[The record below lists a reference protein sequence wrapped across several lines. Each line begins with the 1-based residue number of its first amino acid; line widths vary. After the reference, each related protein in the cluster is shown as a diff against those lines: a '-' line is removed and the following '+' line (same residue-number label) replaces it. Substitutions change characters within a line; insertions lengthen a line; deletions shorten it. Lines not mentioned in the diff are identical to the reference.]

1 MKLYSQQLLWANGS
15 GSDLVAS
22 LHAYIAWR
30 SAHSSGL
37 FGESN
42 SSIETR
48 TKIKET
54 EREWGNK
61 YCLDIDALNECH
73 VQVNELKARLEQ
85 MNIQSSNNTNSI
97 NHIEWNA
104 NEKPIILK
112 VVIAGAFYPNYF
124 ERTSSVKS
132 DDPANDLFKSIGAR
146 DPRTTVYY
154 TGFPR
159 EHCRQ
164 LYIKSIK
171 ETVIRHG
178 VVDRNDA
185 DRIRVTFDPNSNK
198 MFITFDVQKIKNK
211 ENLMPGSV
219 CMEVYK
225 ALKLRNLN
233 LMCDVWIIG

>member
-1 MKLYSQQLLWANGS
+1 MRLYSQQLLWANGS

-37 FGESN
+37 FGQNN
-42 SSIETR
+42 SSIKARLEM
-48 TKIKET
+48 KEA
-54 EREWGNK
+54 EREWGRK
-61 YCLDIDALNECH
+61 CCLDIDALNECH

-85 MNIQSSNNTNSI
+85 MNIQPSNNTN
-97 NHIEWNA
+97 HLQWNA
-104 NEKPIILK
+104 NEKAIILK

-124 ERTSSVKS
+124 VQKSSVKS
-132 DDPANDLFKSIGAR
+132 DDQANDLYRSIGTR

-154 TGFPR
+154 TGFPH

-171 ETVIRHG
+171 DIFIGHG

-185 DRIRVTFDPNSNK
+185 DCIRVTFDPNSNK
-198 MFITFDVQKIKNK
+198 MFITFEVQKIKNK

-225 ALKLRNLN
+225 ALKLRDLK
-233 LMCDVWIIG
+233 LMCDVWVIG

>member
-1 MKLYSQQLLWANGS
+1 MRLYSHQLLWANGS

-22 LHAYIAWR
+22 LHAYIAWQ
-30 SAHSSGL
+30 SAHNSGL
-37 FGESN
+37 FGQNN
-42 SSIETR
+42 SGNEAR
-48 TKIKET
+48 LKMKEA
-54 EREWGNK
+54 EREWGHK

-73 VQVNELKARLEQ
+73 VQVNELKVRLKA
-85 MNIQSSNNTNSI
+85 MNIEPSNSTN
-97 NHIEWNA
+97 HTQWNV
-104 NEKPIILK
+104 NEKAIILK

-124 ERTSSVKS
+124 VRTSSVKC
-132 DDPANDLFKSIGAR
+132 DDSANEMFKSIGTR

-159 EHCRQ
+159 EYCRQ

-171 ETVIRHG
+171 EIFIGHG

-185 DRIRVTFDPNSNK
+185 DRIRVNFDPNSNK
-198 MFITFDVQKIKNK
+198 MFITFKEQKIKNK

-225 ALKLRNLN
+225 ALKLRDLK